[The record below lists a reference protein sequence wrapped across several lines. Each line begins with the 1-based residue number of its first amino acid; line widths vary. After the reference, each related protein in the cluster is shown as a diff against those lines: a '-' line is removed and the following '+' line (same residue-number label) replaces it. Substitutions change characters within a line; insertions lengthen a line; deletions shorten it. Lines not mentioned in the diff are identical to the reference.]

1 MSSTSTDSQRDASL
15 PAPNGSASRS
25 THGQVVNGISN
36 WPWWLIII
44 VLAGV
49 LLLFNFLTNETYV
62 TIFRRVTSGIGLTLT
77 VAGVGYVLAILIGL
91 FVGLGRVSKNPIIY
105 NLSTL
110 YVQIV
115 RGVPILVL
123 IFYVALVII
132 PPVLQALGI
141 RPATFDFTFR
151 AVIALAVAYGG
162 FEAETFRSGIQSI
175 SKGQMEAA
183 RSLGMSYVQAMR
195 HVILPQAIRRILPPL
210 GNDFISMLK
219 DSSLVSVL
227 GVNDITNLARL
238 YAASSFR
245 YAETYNT
252 LAFMYLTM
260 TLILSLIVKAIENRL
275 SEGRQG

>member
-1 MSSTSTDSQRDASL
+1 MASFSVRGVSL
-15 PAPNGSASRS
+15 NNVAR
-25 THGQVVNGISN
+25 
-36 WPWWLIII
+36 WPWWLI
-44 VLAGV
+44 VLVVAGA
-49 LLLFNFLTNETYV
+49 LLVSQFLTNETYV
-62 TIFRRVTSGIGLTLT
+62 TILNRVAGGIGVTVTVALLGYALAIGIGL
-77 VAGVGYVLAILIGL
+77 I
-91 FVGLGRVSKNPIIY
+91 VGLGRVSSNPIIY
-105 NLSTL
+105 NLATL
-110 YVQIV
+110 YVQVV

-132 PPVLQALGI
+132 PPVLQAFGV

-151 AVIALAVAYGG
+151 AVIALGVAYGG
-162 FEAETFRSGIQSI
+162 FEAETFRAGIQSI

-195 HVILPQAIRRILPPL
+195 YIILPQAVRRILPPL

-252 LAFMYLTM
+252 LAFTYLSM
-260 TLILSLIVKAIENRL
+260 TLLLSLLVRWMERRL
-275 SEGRQG
+275 KMV